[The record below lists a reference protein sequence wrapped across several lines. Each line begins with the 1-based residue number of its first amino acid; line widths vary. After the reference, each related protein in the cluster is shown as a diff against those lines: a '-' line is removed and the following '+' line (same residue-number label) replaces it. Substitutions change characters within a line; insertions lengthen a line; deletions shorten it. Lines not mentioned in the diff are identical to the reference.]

1 MCYNVVMSDEANEK
15 LSVNLLNSEVPGSVE
30 VQETQHEEMSQES
43 GQEMQTEEAPVAEL
57 APKIQP
63 IPQVAVAQLTTPPQD
78 ELLKGVE
85 DILAKGIT
93 DIYKDLAPE
102 KKPAFRAKGEEVAQK
117 IRNMIAKGK
126 VKVHAVLKLIK
137 EWLHS
142 IPGINRFFLEQEAK
156 IKTDLII
163 AFGESKS
170 HHGMNAI

>member
-1 MCYNVVMSDEANEK
+1 MSDEVTEK
-15 LSVNLLNSEVPGSVE
+15 LGVNLLNPEVPGNVE
-30 VQETQHEEMSQES
+30 VQETPSVELGEELGQES
-43 GQEMQTEEAPVAEL
+43 GEQMQTEEAPAEER
-57 APKIQP
+57 APSTQP
-63 IPQVAVAQLTTPPQD
+63 IPQVVAAPPVAPAQD
-78 ELLKGVE
+78 DLLKGVE
-85 DILAKGIT
+85 DILSKGIA

-117 IRNMIAKGK
+117 IRNMIARGK
-126 VKVHAVLKLIK
+126 LKVHTILKLIK

>member
-1 MCYNVVMSDEANEK
+1 MSDEVTEK
-15 LSVNLLNSEVPGSVE
+15 LGVNLLNPETPGNVE
-30 VQETQHEEMSQES
+30 VQETQQETELGQES
-43 GQEMQTEEAPVAEL
+43 GEQLQSEESPVMEQAPSVRPVAPMVAA
-57 APKIQP
+57 API
-63 IPQVAVAQLTTPPQD
+63 VPPQD

-85 DILAKGIT
+85 DILSKGIA
-93 DIYKDLAPE
+93 DIYKDLAPD
-102 KKPAFRAKGEEVAQK
+102 KKPLFRAKGEEVAQK

>member
-1 MCYNVVMSDEANEK
+1 MSDEVTEK
-15 LSVNLLNSEVPGSVE
+15 LSVDMLNPETPGNVE
-30 VQETQHEEMSQES
+30 VQETQQEELGQES
-43 GQEMQTEEAPVAEL
+43 GEQMQTEEAPVAEQ
-57 APKIQP
+57 APSAQP
-63 IPQVAVAQLTTPPQD
+63 LSPVVVDRPIVPPQD
-78 ELLKGVE
+78 EILKGVE
-85 DILAKGIT
+85 DILAKGIA
-93 DIYKDLAPE
+93 DLYRDLAPE

-137 EWLHS
+137 DWLHS